1 MVEASALELMAIVAN
16 KVTEAVGREQGET
29 EACLVTSIR
38 QQRRRR
44 HWWLLRLFHTTL
56 HFIVNVNG
64 KLTELGIQEPAP
76 FLMGLGGAGL
86 IR

>member
-1 MVEASALELMAIVAN
+1 METPALELMAIVAD
-16 KVTEAVGREQGET
+16 KVTEAVWREQGET
-29 EACLVTSIR
+29 EACLVTGIG

-44 HWWLLRLFHTTL
+44 DRRLLRLFHTTL
-56 HFIVNVNG
+56 HFIINIDG

-76 FLMGLGGAGL
+76 FLVGLGGAGL